1 MFPACIRCGS
11 NKQDCPSHTLEQSCQ
26 TQELRQNGRVA
37 FAPSFL
43 SLYVALGIPVESV
56 GTGALRVYKQGPKE
70 SEPGSCLDQS
80 DSMAYHCGNR
90 VPEQESE
97 AQVIFFSGLFLRR
110 TALFCLSAKAS
121 SSPLFQP
128 HGPLFSLSPR
138 IKNHLQKAT
147 HETIFKLTLITF
159 CCPNV
164 HAEAM

>member
-43 SLYVALGIPVESV
+43 SLYVALDIPVESV

-110 TALFCLSAKAS
+110 TASQPRRPPPLCFSHMDPCFLS
-121 SSPLFQP
+121 L
-128 HGPLFSLSPR
+128 LELR
-138 IKNHLQKAT
+138 
-147 HETIFKLTLITF
+147 TIFRKQHMKQFL
-159 CCPNV
+159 N
-164 HAEAM
+164 